1 MKREAI
7 HNFFVAN
14 QTIRSTADMA
24 IFDKV
29 PATAI
34 YEVMQIRQGIPL
46 FFEAHLERFVQSASL
61 IGTRIPKKETEIL
74 HEIADLVEKNNCD
87 HGNVKLVS
95 SLMNGKTIFLAYFIP
110 AEFPDSKARLE
121 GVHTILF
128 SGERISPNIKTIKGS
143 FREQVQAVRESSN
156 AYEALL
162 TNESG
167 YITEGSR
174 SNVFFMGKDKKLYTS
189 PAGSV
194 LKGVTRTHVMEI
206 CTRLGLAVLE
216 KTVHTRDLADMQG
229 AFITGTTVNVTPVRS
244 IAHTHLDSANIPLI
258 RKIVAEYEKK
268 IAKYVSKRLKGKRK
282 GYGND

>member
-14 QTIRSTADMA
+14 QIIKSTADMA

-34 YEVMQIRQGIPL
+34 YEVMQVRQGIPL
-46 FFEAHLERFVQSASL
+46 FFEAHLERFVMSASL
-61 IGTRIPKKETEIL
+61 VGTRIPKKEAEIL
-74 HEIADLVEKNNCD
+74 HNIADLVEKNKCD

-95 SLMNGKTIFLAYFIP
+95 ALMNEKEIFLAYFIP
-110 AEFPDSKARLE
+110 AEFLDSKARLE

-128 SGERISPNIKTIKGS
+128 SGERICPNIKTIKGS
-143 FREQVQAVRESSN
+143 FREQVKAVRESSN

-162 TNESG
+162 VNESG
-167 YITEGSR
+167 HITEGSR
-174 SNVFFMGKDKKLYTS
+174 SNVFFMGKDNKLYTS

-194 LKGVTRTHVMEI
+194 LKGVTRTHVMQI
-206 CTRLGLAVLE
+206 CSRLGLEVLE
-216 KTVHTRDLADMQG
+216 KTVHTRNLADIQG
-229 AFITGTTVNVTPVRS
+229 AFITGTTVDVTPVRS
-244 IAHTHLDSANIPLI
+244 IGNTQLDSPNIPLI

-268 IAKYVSKRLKGKRK
+268 IAGYVSKRLKRARK
-282 GYGND
+282 VYVND